1 MEDEDVS
8 ASGMSELAAAGAALL
23 AAPNPVKLNCHQDQV
38 EVNQLENQIEA
49 ETDFFPELTS
59 KAQLKISNLAVPEN
73 DSISSSE
80 DENEDILPD
89 ATSEAANDFRAKTLQ
104 PQSSAPHSGGR
115 FHMILP

>member
-1 MEDEDVS
+1 MEICS
-8 ASGMSELAAAGAALL
+8 
-23 AAPNPVKLNCHQDQV
+23 K
-38 EVNQLENQIEA
+38 